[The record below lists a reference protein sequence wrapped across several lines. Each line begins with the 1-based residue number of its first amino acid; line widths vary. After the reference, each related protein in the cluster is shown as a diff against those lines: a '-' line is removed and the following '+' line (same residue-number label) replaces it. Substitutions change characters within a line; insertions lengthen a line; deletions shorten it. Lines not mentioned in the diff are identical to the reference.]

1 MRLSRF
7 AISER
12 GGFQAGA
19 IAWRL
24 ALTFWVGGMWMLH
37 FVLLPMLEQS
47 GMASLLVESVVD
59 QLRPVLIGFA
69 AFCALWQGLILLSM
83 TGPSGWA
90 RDVRGQLLLCVLL
103 LAVAYAANLRWAP
116 QWLFGQYFCFI
127 AQALCGL
134 FLVLQPVPQGA
145 PRQSVD

>member
-1 MRLSRF
+1 MSRSV
-7 AISER
+7 ISER
-12 GGFQAGA
+12 GGWQAGA

-47 GMASLLVESVVD
+47 GMVSLLVESVAD

-69 AFCALWQGLILLSM
+69 AFCALWQGLILLAV
-83 TGPSGWA
+83 TGFAGWL

-103 LAVAYAANLRWAP
+103 LAAAYGVNLQWAP
-116 QWLFGQYFCFI
+116 HWLFGQYFCFL

-134 FLVLQPVPQGA
+134 FLVLQPVPQGV
-145 PRQSVD
+145 PRQSGD

>member
-1 MRLSRF
+1 MSRS
-7 AISER
+7 AISDR
-12 GGFQAGA
+12 GRWQAGA

-47 GMASLLVESVVD
+47 GMASLLVESVAD

-69 AFCALWQGLILLSM
+69 AFCGLWQGLILLGV
-83 TGPSGWA
+83 TGLAGWL

-103 LAVAYAANLRWAP
+103 LAAAYGASLQWAP
-116 QWLFGQYFCFI
+116 QWLFGQYFCFL

-134 FLVLQPVPQGA
+134 FLVLQPVPQGG
-145 PRQSVD
+145 PRQSGD